1 MTKEQVLELMQEL
14 RRADKPDR
22 KRNRREHERLPFNE
36 DALLLCEVKSGE
48 KTPPYLVKC
57 IDLSAGGLGF
67 LHGAYVHVGT
77 PCTVTLIVGKKQGF
91 RTEAKVARCE
101 HHKGHVH
108 IVGVRFDQP
117 LSAEQVA
124 ALKAIV

>member
-1 MTKEQVLELMQEL
+1 LSSEQVSQLLREL
-14 RRADKPDR
+14 RHTDKPDR
-22 KRNRREHERLPFNE
+22 RKNRREHERLPFNE

-57 IDLSAGGLGF
+57 IDLSVGGLGF

-77 PCTVTLIVGKKQGF
+77 PCIITLIVGKKQGF
-91 RTEAKVARCE
+91 RADAKVARCE

-108 IVGVRFDQP
+108 VVGVKFDQP

-124 ALKAIV
+124 ALKAIG